1 MDSKLQIDAIGR
13 QTTVLSANLAT
24 AAGVRAPL
32 AHVADQ
38 VFVELAKEIESQG
51 VSRKVVADMFGL
63 ALRTYQ
69 KRVQRLTESVTES
82 QQTLWAAVLDF
93 VVQKEGSVAREE
105 VIRRFRYD
113 GERQVASVLN
123 DLVSSGLLYRS
134 GRGDNCVYGAT
145 SEQDYA
151 RYIQS
156 SRQGPLSDVVVVTV
170 YRNPGCTLADLC
182 GILPFDE
189 EEIRTALDEAL
200 AECRIEEDIAAEPPS
215 YSASTVTVPVGSA
228 KGWEA
233 AVFDHYQA
241 VCTAIAKKLAAGQ
254 AKSENADMVGGATLS
269 FDIAPD
275 HPFEHQV
282 KSLLQRTRQ
291 DVNVLWMAVDAYD
304 KANPIAEEDK
314 TRVVFYFGQYMDE
327 PEPEE
332 DVAEQ

>member
-1 MDSKLQIDAIGR
+1 MDSKLLIDAVVR
-13 QTTVLSANLAT
+13 QTTVLIANLAT

-38 VFVELAKEIESQG
+38 VFVELAKEIENQG

-82 QQTLWAAVLDF
+82 QQTLWSAVLDF
-93 VVQKEGSVAREE
+93 VVQKEESVPREE
-105 VIRRFRYD
+105 VIRRFRFD

-151 RYIQS
+151 RYVQS

-182 GILPFDE
+182 GVLPFDE

-200 AECRIEEDIAAEPPS
+200 AECRIEEDVASEPPG

-269 FDIAPD
+269 FDISPG

-282 KSLLQRTRQ
+282 KTLLQRVRQ
-291 DVNVLWMAVDAYD
+291 DVNVLWMAVNAYD
-304 KANPIAEEDK
+304 ESNPIPEEEK

-327 PEPEE
+327 PDSEE
-332 DVAEQ
+332 DPAES